1 MIKGSVLGALRT
13 NIPRDSAAFSRTS
26 CTSAGEKT
34 PEDMAVFM
42 GTKRGNIMENH
53 GKSWNNHRN
62 MMGNHGTHQGKS
74 WKILTMLD
82 LQENIPFTL
91 KWANYSSTVMPKFK
105 PQQGNHGTE
114 SMSFV
119 LTSNFEICF
128 QFKRLLC
135 FKHLLT
141 PVHKNMHLKP
151 VQCVFSFILPV
162 YSILITCLFRNFIL
176 QYSQHEGFH
185 K

>member
-1 MIKGSVLGALRT
+1 
-13 NIPRDSAAFSRTS
+13 
-26 CTSAGEKT
+26 
-34 PEDMAVFM
+34 
-42 GTKRGNIMENH
+42 
-53 GKSWNNHRN
+53 
-62 MMGNHGTHQGKS
+62 MGNHGTHQGKS